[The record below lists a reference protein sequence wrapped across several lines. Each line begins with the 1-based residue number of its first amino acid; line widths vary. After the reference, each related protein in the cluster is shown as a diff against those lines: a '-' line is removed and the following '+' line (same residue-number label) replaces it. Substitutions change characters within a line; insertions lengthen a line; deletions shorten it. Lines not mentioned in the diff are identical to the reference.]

1 MIPVPKGVYKR
12 IDINN
17 DKYKDY
23 LNNEYIIYLKKQST
37 HKEIERKVNSVVN
50 AVLVKKDEF
59 LTNFCCDYL
68 KLQTLCD
75 QWKYK

>member
-1 MIPVPKGVYKR
+1 MIPVPQGVYKK

-23 LNNEYIIYLKKQST
+23 LNNEYIYLKKQST
-37 HKEIERKVNSVVN
+37 CEEIERKVNSVVN

-59 LTNFCCDYL
+59 LTSFCCDYC
-68 KLQTLCD
+68 KITSIV
-75 QWKYK
+75 